1 MRMSNRARVG
11 GRAPLV
17 VGDVGAVRCSFV
29 VVEADGV
36 VADSRSP
43 GRRTG
48 AERSSASASMVEVV
62 LSCMSVLM
70 SRGC

>member
-1 MRMSNRARVG
+1 MRMSNRSRVG

-17 VGDVGAVRCSFV
+17 VGDVGAVRFV

-48 AERSSASASMVEVV
+48 AKRSSASASVVEVV
-62 LSCMSVLM
+62 LSCLSVLM